1 MIGFTRH
8 AKTFGFVLS
17 LLALGLAPLLCAQDR
32 PGSQED
38 LLRRLRQIEERLDQL
53 EKQTA
58 RPAVPEARPAPRPE
72 EPSVAGQIQ
81 ELRRQV
87 DILAEE
93 IEKLRSDDQTPP
105 PLPAEQAMS
114 LGVGPAAASVYER
127 KQQGVSIAGYGELLY
142 ENVAER
148 NQSGIRAPGLSRL
161 DLLRAVFYVGYRF
174 NDKFVFNSE
183 IEIEHGDET
192 FMEFAYLDYQARK
205 ELTLRGGLLL
215 IPMGLV
221 NEFHEPTVF
230 LGARR
235 PETETRII
243 PTTWR
248 ENGAGVLGSIGPF
261 DYRAYVVN
269 GMNASGFRG
278 EGLRGGRQRGIEA
291 KASDVGVV
299 GRLDWNPLAGVQLGG
314 SYYTGESD
322 QGELALEGNR
332 LDVNTNIGE
341 VHATFRRS
349 GLDLRFLYA
358 EARVGDTARLNQA
371 LGLSG
376 PDSVGERLY
385 GGYAQAGYNL
395 FARVGDSYSLTP
407 FYRFER
413 LNTQDD
419 LAPGLVGQPAFLRS
433 FHTTGLAFKPI
444 PEIVIKGDY
453 QWIRNQARTGVNQF
467 NLVLGYAF

>member
-1 MIGFTRH
+1 MSFTRH
-8 AKTFGFVLS
+8 AKTATRVLS
-17 LLALGLAPLLCAQDR
+17 VLALGFAPLLCAQDR
-32 PGSQED
+32 PINQEE

-53 EKQTA
+53 ERQTA
-58 RPAVPEARPAPRPE
+58 RPAAPTSQPAPPAQDA
-72 EPSVAGQIQ
+72 SAAGQIQ

-93 IEKLRSDDQTPP
+93 IEKLRSADQPAS
-105 PLPAEQAMS
+105 PLPAEEAMA

-127 KQQGVSIAGYGELLY
+127 RQQGVSIAGYGELLY
-142 ENVAER
+142 ENAAER
-148 NQSGIRAPGLSRL
+148 DQSGVAVPGLSRL
-161 DLLRAVFYVGYRF
+161 DILRAVFYAGYRF

-183 IEIEHGDET
+183 VEIEHGNET
-192 FMEFAYLDYQARK
+192 FVEFAYLDYQARK

-248 ENGAGVLGSIGPF
+248 ENGAGILGSLGPF

-269 GMNASGFRG
+269 GMDASGFRG
-278 EGLRGGRQRGIEA
+278 EGLRGGRQRGIQA
-291 KASDVGVV
+291 KASDFGVV
-299 GRLDWNPLAGVQLGG
+299 GRLDWNPLAGVQIGG
-314 SYYTGESD
+314 SYYSGESD
-322 QGELALEGNR
+322 QDQLVLDGNR
-332 LDVNTNIGE
+332 LSVDTNIGE
-341 VHATFRRS
+341 AHATFRRS

-358 EARVGDTARLNQA
+358 EARVGDTAQLNQA

-376 PDSVGERLY
+376 ADLVGERLY

-395 FARVGDSYSLTP
+395 FSRVSDTYSLAP

-413 LNTQDD
+413 LHTQDD

-453 QWIRNQARTGVNQF
+453 QWARNQARTGVNIF